1 MVRNKGTFN
10 FSANFE
16 VLAKAPLDA
25 RMLAPTYASLIDPST
40 WADNV
45 TGGIWLFDGAIVSVA
60 NDPTPSLNG
69 IYYLNDANNFTN
81 YNSWEKA
88 GADVS
93 IGVIN
98 VGEPSSASTVGIF
111 AGYDA
116 SGNIQLRKLGGA
128 GGITITENLN
138 NIWISTDVSYSGQAN
153 FGENINLGVT
163 DISIYQGMNGDALA
177 FRTLSAGA
185 NISLVS
191 SSDNRIIIDTLGG
204 GSGVNGGV
212 FITSINPTGS
222 GNVVDV
228 STSSA
233 GQVIESI
240 QTDTQLVTVSLLA
253 LTGHTNYYPN
263 VFLNGIPVPV
273 TPSVDKPM
281 FTGSLAI
288 DLNNDSSIVATHED
302 GASHKVDV
310 TYETIPQVLD
320 ASMTGGYPG
329 SQTELKAGD
338 TFLINVLT
346 DVSVSSIY
354 LYSESGLA
362 FDASTYDVTPGTVH
376 QITGVIAN
384 RGNVVQDLGFKLRV
398 TKSTG
403 STSADYL
410 STDHGT
416 TDGVYRVKCNNV
428 APSIVFGSIAYPL
441 NQQAI
446 KSGESALVNNTVSN
460 YSSISYSS
468 PTGELTIASPV
479 AYQSPKTVTYLSGG
493 YNISTPNLTISA
505 FRQANGSSSQAS
517 INVKIANTPATI
529 YVTNPAA
536 RFRSGGNDGTTIQSH
551 PITITGNQ
559 QLLGGAYAPTLQS
572 DIGGGAWQTSPTFS
586 GGPTSWTNNLMVH
599 DNDIK
604 GVYNWGAI
612 SAYNLAGIQTTTTTG
627 GVSNYTLGGF
637 VSRNLTVPAFGT
649 GGTIHVDVTDINK
662 MNSTLNWSVKDLDLR
677 QPIGT
682 PAPVVRGWTIN
693 ADGIQSSLPK
703 LTDII
708 ILDTATT
715 GSSSQESNIINIA
728 EAI

>member
-69 IYYLNDANNFTN
+69 IYYLSDANNFTN

-93 IGVIN
+93 TGVIN
-98 VGEPSSASTVGIF
+98 VGEPSTAATVGIF

-153 FGENINLGVT
+153 FGENINSGVT
-163 DISIYQGMNGDALA
+163 DISIYQGMDGDALA

-185 NISLVS
+185 NILLTSA
-191 SSDNRIIIDTLGG
+191 SDNRIIIDTLGG

-212 FITSINPTGS
+212 FITDIKPTES
-222 GNVVDV
+222 GNVVDT
-228 STSSA
+228 STSSS
-233 GQVIESI
+233 GQVVESI

-273 TPSVDKPM
+273 TPSADKPM

-288 DLNNDSSIVATHED
+288 NLNNDSSIVATHED

-310 TYETIPQVLD
+310 TYETVPRVLD
-320 ASMTGGYPG
+320 ASMFGGYPG

-362 FDASTYDVTPGTVH
+362 FNAATYDVTPGTVH
-376 QITGVIAN
+376 QISGVIAD
-384 RGNVVQDLGFKLRV
+384 RGNVAQDLGFKLRV
-398 TKSTG
+398 AKSSG

-410 STDHGT
+410 STERGT

-428 APSIVFGSIAYPL
+428 APSITWGAITYPA

-446 KSGESALVNNTVSN
+446 KLGESATVGNNVIN
-460 YSSISYSS
+460 YSSLTYSS
-468 PTGELTIASPV
+468 PNEELTVASPS
-479 AYQSPKTVTYLSGG
+479 AYEVTKTVTYLTGG
-493 YNISTPNLTISA
+493 YNISNHNLSITA
-505 FRQANGSSSQAS
+505 LRAANGTSTSSS
-517 INVKIANTPATI
+517 INIKIANTPATI

-536 RFRSGGNDGTTIQSH
+536 RFRSGGNDGTSIQSH
-551 PITITGNQ
+551 TITISGSQ

-572 DIGGGAWQTSPTFS
+572 DIGGGSWQTSPTFS

-662 MNSTLNWSVKDLDLR
+662 MNSTLNWSVKALDSR
-677 QPIGT
+677 QPIDT

-693 ADGIQSSLPK
+693 VEGIQSSLPK
-703 LTDII
+703 STDII
-708 ILDTATT
+708 ILDTATIN
-715 GSSSQESNIINIA
+715 SSSQKSTIINIA